1 MRNIVLA
8 VIGCSLAFI
17 AHAESWEY
25 LNELGNEDEQVF
37 IDLAS
42 VKLTDMKILGD
53 NRNHDI
59 FSVSAKVKNELPMN
73 NSGLI
78 RNNNSYYIEKYY
90 VNCDNKSMALQAKE
104 KYTENNE
111 RLMTY
116 VNIQEYANKKDISGG
131 EFQQFDLGTNEYDI
145 VQETCKHTKGE
156 GPKNVVAAKN
166 KKPKTAQWSNLG
178 HINSGKTLVS
188 LDKNSIERYSKSK
201 YGGYIQED
209 EYLVVGLL
217 RSKYL
222 DKPTSMFGGRLD
234 RNETLRIVNCRSP
247 GMYYT
252 SDRKIYRVS
261 GDEVLEMRGGNG
273 IHKSDMLFA
282 LPKDDNKSFNVE
294 ICTNY
299 KENLES

>member
-17 AHAESWEY
+17 AHAESWEH
-25 LNELGNEDEQVF
+25 LNDVGNKDEQIF

-42 VKLTDMKILGD
+42 VKLTGINILGG
-53 NRNHDI
+53 NRNHDV
-59 FSVSAKVKNELPMN
+59 FSVSAKVKSELPMN
-73 NSGLI
+73 NSGLM
-78 RNNNSYYIEKYY
+78 RTSNSYYIEKYY

-104 KYTENNE
+104 KYTENDE
-111 RLMTY
+111 PLMTY

-131 EFQQFDLGTNEYDI
+131 EFQQFALGTKEYGI
-145 VQETCKHTKGE
+145 IQETCKRATDEEH
-156 GPKNVVAAKN
+156 KNVITAKN
-166 KKPKTAQWSNLG
+166 KKPKTAQWINLG
-178 HINSGKTLVS
+178 HINNGKTLVS
-188 LDKNSIERYSKSK
+188 LDKNSVERYSKSK
-201 YGGYIQED
+201 YGGYLQEN

-217 RSKYL
+217 RSQYL

-252 SDRKIYRVS
+252 SDRKIYRVG

-273 IHKSDMLFA
+273 IHKNDMLFA
-282 LPKDDNKSFNVE
+282 LPKSDNQSFNVE
-294 ICTNY
+294 ICA
-299 KENLES
+299 NL